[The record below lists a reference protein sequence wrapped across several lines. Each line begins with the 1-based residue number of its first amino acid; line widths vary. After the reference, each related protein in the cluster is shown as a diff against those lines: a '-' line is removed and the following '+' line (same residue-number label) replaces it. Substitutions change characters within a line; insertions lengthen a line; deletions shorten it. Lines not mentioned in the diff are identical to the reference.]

1 MNRIAMDQQQWQLR
15 LTNMLERLCELE
27 QSVRILSTLSWPQK
41 VRHRFLETDG
51 RELPQVEYAAFAAGP
66 VLTGLLELR
75 ADALRSFGD
84 VDPVGRW
91 LQRLLDSVEQ
101 GARLLGGIGS
111 NAFLHHSKALFGTP
125 DRQLSDGKTTV
136 LALAENFNGILEGL
150 DHLPLRFSEQVIDAG
165 HLAAQIE
172 KAVQKKFTTEA
183 PAVELVDELSAK
195 ALAGSTRIR
204 IRRDARFTSKDV
216 AQLIQHEAF
225 IHVATKLNGK
235 AQQLLPIL
243 GRSHAGTT
251 ATQEGL
257 AVFAEFITGSMELDR
272 LRRLTDRVMAI
283 QMAID
288 GADFIQVYGYFL
300 ERSGGRREQS
310 FENTRRV
317 FRGGVL
323 TGGAPFTKDIVYLEG
338 LLRVHNFLRTT
349 VSLGRS
355 DLLHLLFCGKFD
367 IEDIGVIASLAAD
380 GICRPPR
387 YLPPWMEDLGFL
399 LSYLAYSSFLNTVDM
414 SRLREHYRQLA
425 QDAPICVFD
434 QAPPIG
440 DSMP

>member
-1 MNRIAMDQQQWQLR
+1 MPSTAELQRWQPQ
-15 LTNMLERLCELE
+15 LTDLLEQLCELE
-27 QSVRILSTLSWPQK
+27 QSVRILSSLSWPQS
-41 VRHRFLETDG
+41 VRQRFLAAGG
-51 RELPQVEYAAFAAGP
+51 RQLPQIEYDRFDAAGI
-66 VLTGLLELR
+66 LSGLADLR
-75 ADALRSFGD
+75 QQAQRVFGSD
-84 VDPVGRW
+84 NEIGAW
-91 LQRLLDSVEQ
+91 LQRLLDSVEH
-101 GARLLGGIGS
+101 GARLLDSIGS
-111 NAFLHHSKALFGTP
+111 HDFLRHSNALFGTP
-125 DRQLSDGKTTV
+125 ERTLSDGKTTV
-136 LALAENFNGILEGL
+136 LALAENFSGILEGL
-150 DHLPLRFSEQVIDAG
+150 DKLPLSFAEQPIDAG

-172 KAVQKKFTTEA
+172 KAVQKKFAGDA

-216 AQLIQHEAF
+216 AQLIHHEAF

-235 AQQLLPIL
+235 AQQQLPIL

-288 GADFIQVYGYFL
+288 GADFIQVYEYFL

-338 LLRVHNFLRTT
+338 LLRVHNFLRTA

-355 DLLHLLFCGKFD
+355 DLLHLLFCGKLD
-367 IEDIGVIASLAAD
+367 IEDIGVIAGLAAA
-380 GICRPPR
+380 GICQPPR

-414 SRLREHYRQLA
+414 SRLREHYQQLA
-425 QDAPICVFD
+425 QDAPICEF
-434 QAPPIG
+434 QSA
-440 DSMP
+440 

>member
-1 MNRIAMDQQQWQLR
+1 MQNLLQMSDKSSLQQR
-15 LTNMLERLCELE
+15 LTTLLERLCELE
-27 QSVRILSTLSWPQK
+27 QSVRILSTLSWPST
-41 VRHRFLETDG
+41 VREQFLAADG
-51 RELPQVEYAAFAAGP
+51 KQLPQVEYATFAADP
-66 VLTGLLELR
+66 VLQGLHELR
-75 ADALRSFGD
+75 ADALHSFGD
-84 VDPVGRW
+84 AEPVGRW
-91 LQRLLDSVEQ
+91 LQRLLDSVEH
-101 GARLLGGIGS
+101 GARLLGSIGS
-111 NAFLHHSKALFGTP
+111 SDFLQHSNALFGTP
-125 DRQLSDGKTTV
+125 GRTLSDGKTTV

-150 DHLPLRFSEQVIDAG
+150 HKLPLNFTEQPIDAE

-172 KAVQKKFTTEA
+172 KAVQKKFAAEA
-183 PAVELVDELSAK
+183 PTVEVVDELSAK

-204 IRRDARFTSKDV
+204 IRRDARFTDKDV
-216 AQLIQHEAF
+216 AQLINHEAF

-235 AQQLLPIL
+235 AQLQLPIL

-272 LRRLTDRVMAI
+272 LRRLTDRVIAI

-288 GADFIQVYGYFL
+288 GADFIQVYDYFL
-300 ERSGGRREQS
+300 ERTGGRREQS

-317 FRGGVL
+317 FRGGML

-355 DLLHLLFCGKFD
+355 DLLHLLFCGKLD
-367 IEDIGVIASLAAD
+367 IEDIGVIARLAAD
-380 GICRPPR
+380 GICLPPR

-414 SRLREHYRQLA
+414 TRLRVHYQQLA
-425 QDAPICVFD
+425 QAAPICQFE
-434 QAPPIG
+434 
-440 DSMP
+440 S

>member
-1 MNRIAMDQQQWQLR
+1 MPSTAELQQWQPQ
-15 LTNMLERLCELE
+15 LTELLEQLCELE
-27 QSVRILSTLSWPQK
+27 QSVRILSSLSWPQS
-41 VRHRFLETDG
+41 VRQRFLAADG
-51 RELPQVEYAAFAAGP
+51 RQLPQVEYDRFDAAGI
-66 VLTGLLELR
+66 LSGLADLR
-75 ADALRSFGD
+75 QQAQRVFGSD
-84 VDPVGRW
+84 NEIGAW
-91 LQRLLDSVEQ
+91 LQRLLDSVEH
-101 GARLLGGIGS
+101 GARLLGSIGS
-111 NAFLHHSKALFGTP
+111 HDFLHHSNALFGTP
-125 DRQLSDGKTTV
+125 ERTLSDGKTTV
-136 LALAENFNGILEGL
+136 LALAENFSGILEGL
-150 DHLPLRFSEQVIDAG
+150 DKLPLNFTEQPIDAG

-172 KAVQKKFTTEA
+172 KAVQKKFAADA
-183 PAVELVDELSAK
+183 PVVELVDELSAK

-216 AQLIQHEAF
+216 AQLIHHEAF

-235 AQQLLPIL
+235 AQQQLPIL

-288 GADFIQVYGYFL
+288 GADFIQVYEYFL

-355 DLLHLLFCGKFD
+355 DLLHLLFCGKLD
-367 IEDIGVIASLAAD
+367 IEDIGVIAGLAAA
-380 GICRPPR
+380 GICQPPR

-425 QDAPICVFD
+425 QDAPICQLQSD
-434 QAPPIG
+434 
-440 DSMP
+440 

>member
-1 MNRIAMDQQQWQLR
+1 MNHTAMDQQHWQQR
-15 LTNMLERLCELE
+15 LTATLERLCELE
-27 QSVRILSTLSWPQK
+27 QSVRILSTLSWPQS
-41 VRHRFLETDG
+41 VRRRFLDADG
-51 RELPQVEYAAFAAGP
+51 RELPQIDYAAFDAGP
-66 VLTGLLELR
+66 VLAGLLELR

-91 LQRLLDSVEQ
+91 LQRLLDSVER
-101 GARLLGGIGS
+101 GARLLGSIGS
-111 NAFLHHSKALFGTP
+111 DAFLQHSKALFGTP
-125 DRQLSDGKTTV
+125 DRQLSDGRTTV
-136 LALAENFNGILEGL
+136 LALAENFNSILEGL
-150 DHLPLRFSEQVIDAG
+150 DHLPLHFAEQVIDAE

-183 PAVELVDELSAK
+183 PSVELVDELSAK

-204 IRRDARFTSKDV
+204 IRRDARFTNKDV

-288 GADFIQVYGYFL
+288 GADFIQVYAYFL

-323 TGGAPFTKDIVYLEG
+323 SGGAPFTKDIVYLEG
-338 LLRVHNFLRTT
+338 LLRVHNFLRTA

-355 DLLHLLFCGKFD
+355 DLLHLLFCGKLD

-425 QDAPICVFD
+425 QDAPICDFD
-434 QAPPIG
+434 QAQSVG
-440 DSMP
+440 D

>member
-1 MNRIAMDQQQWQLR
+1 MPSTAELQRWQPQ
-15 LTNMLERLCELE
+15 LTDLLEQLCELE
-27 QSVRILSTLSWPQK
+27 QSVRILSSLSWPQS
-41 VRHRFLETDG
+41 VRQRFLAAGG
-51 RELPQVEYAAFAAGP
+51 RQLPQIEYDRFDAAGI
-66 VLTGLLELR
+66 LSGLADLR
-75 ADALRSFGD
+75 QQAQRVFGSD
-84 VDPVGRW
+84 NEIGAW
-91 LQRLLDSVEQ
+91 LQRLLDSVEH
-101 GARLLGGIGS
+101 GARLLDSIGS
-111 NAFLHHSKALFGTP
+111 HDFLRHSNALFGTP
-125 DRQLSDGKTTV
+125 ERTLSDGKTTV
-136 LALAENFNGILEGL
+136 LALAENFSGILEGL
-150 DHLPLRFSEQVIDAG
+150 DKLPLSFAEQPIDAG
-165 HLAAQIE
+165 HLAAQIA
-172 KAVQKKFTTEA
+172 KAVQKKFAGDA

-216 AQLIQHEAF
+216 AQLIHHEAF

-235 AQQLLPIL
+235 AQQQLPIL

-288 GADFIQVYGYFL
+288 GADFIQVYEYFL

-338 LLRVHNFLRTT
+338 LLRVHNFLRTA

-355 DLLHLLFCGKFD
+355 DLLHLLFCGKLD
-367 IEDIGVIASLAAD
+367 IEDIGVIAGLAAA
-380 GICRPPR
+380 GICQPPR

-414 SRLREHYRQLA
+414 SRLREHYQQLA
-425 QDAPICVFD
+425 QDAPICEF
-434 QAPPIG
+434 QSA
-440 DSMP
+440 

>member
-1 MNRIAMDQQQWQLR
+1 MTEQRHLQQR
-15 LTNMLERLCELE
+15 LTRLLERLCELE
-27 QSVRILSTLSWPQK
+27 QSVRILSTLSWDVS
-41 VRHRFLETDG
+41 VRERFLAADG
-51 RELPQVEYAAFAAGP
+51 KQLPQVDYEFFAAADI
-66 VLTGLLELR
+66 LTGLAELR
-75 ADALRSFGD
+75 QQAQRAFG
-84 VDPVGRW
+84 VDDDIGRW
-91 LQRLLDSVEQ
+91 LQRLLDSVEH
-101 GARLLGGIGS
+101 GARLLASMGTM
-111 NAFLHHSKALFGTP
+111 AFLHHGKQLFGTP
-125 DRQLSDGKTTV
+125 EQTLSDGKTTV
-136 LALAENFNGILEGL
+136 LALAENFDDILEGL
-150 DHLPLRFSEQVIDAG
+150 DHLPLSFPEQAIDAE

-172 KAVQKKFTTEA
+172 QAVQKKFAAEA
-183 PAVELVDELSAK
+183 PAVELVDDLSAK
-195 ALAGSTRIR
+195 ALAGSRRIR

-216 AQLIQHEAF
+216 AQLINHEAF

-235 AQQLLPIL
+235 AQSQLPIL

-272 LRRLTDRVMAI
+272 LRRLTDRVIAI

-288 GADFIQVYGYFL
+288 GADFIQVYEYFL
-300 ERSGGRREQS
+300 ERSGSQREQS

-355 DLLHLLFCGKFD
+355 DLLHLLFCGKLD
-367 IEDIGVIASLAAD
+367 IEDIGVIARLAAD
-380 GICRPPR
+380 GICLPPR

-399 LSYLAYSSFLNTVDM
+399 LSYLAYSSFLNTIDM
-414 SRLREHYRQLA
+414 SRLRTHYQQLA
-425 QDAPICVFD
+425 QAAPVCQFE
-434 QAPPIG
+434 
-440 DSMP
+440 S

>member
-1 MNRIAMDQQQWQLR
+1 MPSTAELQRWQPQ
-15 LTNMLERLCELE
+15 LTDLLEQLCELE
-27 QSVRILSTLSWPQK
+27 QSVRILSSLSWPQS
-41 VRHRFLETDG
+41 VRQRFLAAGG
-51 RELPQVEYAAFAAGP
+51 RQLPQIEYDRFDAAGI
-66 VLTGLLELR
+66 LSGLADLR
-75 ADALRSFGD
+75 QQAQRVFGRD
-84 VDPVGRW
+84 NEIGAW
-91 LQRLLDSVEQ
+91 LQRLLDSVEH
-101 GARLLGGIGS
+101 GARLLDSIGS
-111 NAFLHHSKALFGTP
+111 HDFLRHSNALFGTP
-125 DRQLSDGKTTV
+125 ERTLSDGKTTV
-136 LALAENFNGILEGL
+136 LALAENFSGILEGL
-150 DHLPLRFSEQVIDAG
+150 DKLPLSFAEQPIDAG

-172 KAVQKKFTTEA
+172 KAVQKKFAGDA

-216 AQLIQHEAF
+216 AQLIHHEAF

-235 AQQLLPIL
+235 AQQQLPIL

-288 GADFIQVYGYFL
+288 GADFIQVYEYFL

-338 LLRVHNFLRTT
+338 LLRVHNFLRTA

-355 DLLHLLFCGKFD
+355 DLLHLLFCGKLD
-367 IEDIGVIASLAAD
+367 IEDIGVIAGLAAA
-380 GICRPPR
+380 GICQPPR

-414 SRLREHYRQLA
+414 SRLREHYQQLA
-425 QDAPICVFD
+425 QDAPICEF
-434 QAPPIG
+434 QSA
-440 DSMP
+440 

>member
-1 MNRIAMDQQQWQLR
+1 MPSVAELQQWQPQ
-15 LTNMLERLCELE
+15 LTQLLEQLCELE
-27 QSVRILSTLSWPQK
+27 QSVRILSSLSWPQS
-41 VRHRFLETDG
+41 VRKRFLAADG
-51 RELPQVEYAAFAAGP
+51 RQLPQVEYDRFDAVGILSG
-66 VLTGLLELR
+66 LTDLR
-75 ADALRSFGD
+75 QQAQRVFGSD
-84 VDPVGRW
+84 NDIGAW
-91 LQRLLDSVEQ
+91 LQRLLDSVEH
-101 GARLLGGIGS
+101 GARLLGSIGS
-111 NAFLHHSKALFGTP
+111 HDFLQHSNALFGTP
-125 DRQLSDGKTTV
+125 ERTLSDGKTTV

-150 DHLPLRFSEQVIDAG
+150 DKLPLSFAERPIDAE

-172 KAVQKKFTTEA
+172 KAVQKKFTHDA

-216 AQLIQHEAF
+216 AQLIHHEAF

-235 AQQLLPIL
+235 AQQQLPIL

-288 GADFIQVYGYFL
+288 GADFIQVYEYFL

-323 TGGAPFTKDIVYLEG
+323 TGGTPFTKDIVYLEG

-355 DLLHLLFCGKFD
+355 DLLHLLFCGKLD
-367 IEDIGVIASLAAD
+367 IEDIGVIAGLAAA
-380 GICRPPR
+380 GICQPPR

-425 QDAPICVFD
+425 RDAPICQPQSD
-434 QAPPIG
+434 
-440 DSMP
+440 